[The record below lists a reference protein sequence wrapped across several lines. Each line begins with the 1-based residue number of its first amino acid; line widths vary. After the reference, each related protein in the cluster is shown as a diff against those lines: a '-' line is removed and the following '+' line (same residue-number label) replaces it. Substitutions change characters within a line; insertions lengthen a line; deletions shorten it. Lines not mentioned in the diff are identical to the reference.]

1 MRRDEIVAA
10 AWQAIALDG
19 IDGATMRR
27 IAELAGC
34 ATGRLAHYFDSRNDI
49 LVAALGK
56 VHSKA
61 STRMADIAVGID
73 GMPALR
79 AVLLESLPLDDERRT
94 EWRVWLAF
102 WGVAVVN
109 PDLRAEHER
118 RYIEWRGLL
127 LRLLRR
133 ARPHLPARAARG
145 EVDLLVALVD
155 GLGIQGV
162 LSPTRATVTR
172 IVAGIDAHLASLAV

>member
-1 MRRDEIVAA
+1 MPRVVDHQMRRDEIVAA

-79 AVLLESLPLDDERRT
+79 AVLLESLPLDDERRSLQDYFGT
-94 EWRVWLAF
+94 LKNLDS
-102 WGVAVVN
+102 G
-109 PDLRAEHER
+109 P
-118 RYIEWRGLL
+118 
-127 LRLLRR
+127 
-133 ARPHLPARAARG
+133 PAGPGKPSRQRK
-145 EVDLLVALVD
+145 
-155 GLGIQGV
+155 Q
-162 LSPTRATVTR
+162 
-172 IVAGIDAHLASLAV
+172 